1 MARIL
6 LETEMVNS
14 SANAKM
20 GGLAGG
26 AWLGIGLS
34 CGFVIGI
41 ITYAFIACLIRRR
54 KNIAPHPEVRAS
66 SQRANG
72 GGFTNLAQ
80 QPSNN
85 NLSTAILPSRQPLAG
100 DMFYSPLQSC
110 MVKGSNVRGSANP
123 TTLPDPGLYG
133 GHGFALMQTHPAAS
147 STLSTSLPQAD
158 ADVAP
163 LPDSSAPAPLTPT
176 DKATPHAVPLQS
188 QLSTCDTVDQG
199 RQQARQQHQRM
210 FSVADAYGADELD
223 DEWAVVLGDLDG
235 LLAKKGQ
242 PGLASPERA
251 VAVRR
256 LIAVTGSRGM
266 QFALDAAFE
275 DVMRYRARK

>member
-1 MARIL
+1 
-6 LETEMVNS
+6 
-14 SANAKM
+14 M
-20 GGLAGG
+20 GGLSGG

-41 ITYAFIACLIRRR
+41 MTYALIACLIRRR
-54 KNIAPHPEVRAS
+54 KNVAAHPEVRAS
-66 SQRANG
+66 SQRASG

-85 NLSTAILPSRQPLAG
+85 NLTTAILPSRQPLAG
-100 DMFYSPLQSC
+100 NMFYSPLQSC

-123 TTLPDPGLYG
+123 ATLPDPAMYG
-133 GHGFALMQTHPAAS
+133 GHSFALMQIHPAAS
-147 STLSTSLPQAD
+147 STQSATLPQAD
-158 ADVAP
+158 ADVGP
-163 LPDSSAPAPLTPT
+163 LPDSSAPAPPTPT
-176 DKATPHAVPLQS
+176 DKATPQAVPLQS
-188 QLSTCDTVDQG
+188 QLSTRDTVDQG

-266 QFALDAAFE
+266 QFALEAALE